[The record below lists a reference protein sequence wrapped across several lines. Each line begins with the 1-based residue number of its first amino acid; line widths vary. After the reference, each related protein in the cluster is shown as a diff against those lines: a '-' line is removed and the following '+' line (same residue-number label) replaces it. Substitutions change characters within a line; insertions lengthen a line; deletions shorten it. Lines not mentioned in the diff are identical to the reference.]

1 MRRFDA
7 APRRATP
14 KGHKSS
20 ISCTATH
27 QESRLPTYDSS
38 LRAWRT
44 NAVQLVLIVD
54 GRARRTAVSV
64 VPEGLRRAAAV
75 PDTGRAAGSYCM
87 DASLMLF

>member
-7 APRRATP
+7 APRRTTP

-44 NAVQLVLIVD
+44 N
-54 GRARRTAVSV
+54 TAFF
-64 VPEGLRRAAAV
+64 RRATSGAGREILSGQELAAYHA
-75 PDTGRAAGSYCM
+75 RAAELAPP
-87 DASLMLF
+87 DMLTWLHTSPAPVNA